1 LGWVG
6 AGALLAAL
14 LAALLGSTDGW
25 VAMSDKGYTIKHN
38 LVAEAQLKVDG
49 DLTVH
54 GVMISKMD
62 EHLACTA
69 ERTGSLRWND
79 RFFESCDGVTDWQP
93 VKFCSRTCD
102 VNAQAVPCGVAV
114 KNECGDDCEQ
124 TGTGTNMRQCIL
136 NVAYT
141 QCGKPVNDMCGN
153 ICGMQGQFACDAAR
167 QDYGGMVIRSLE
179 GSPSS
184 AGYEF
189 TTGNSVAGSDA
200 DTLFLYYKNLGGVSQ
215 ALTRMYRIAEE
226 GASGLHFAKPP
237 GKPQAAMRVSMFTEL
252 TGEYIQLGKD
262 KRTSN
267 VFFDGVI
274 DKECPMTFNSGESD
288 GNLTRL
294 CLETPS
300 AQQTLTLPNRSGFIV
315 TSGNREDIATL
326 PGLMGDDVF
335 VYTGQFRD
343 LGGAFSPPPQ
353 ARFECP
359 VMNCSAPS
367 ENVSAFAGPSAVC
380 AEMDYAAPQMD
391 LYRVFYTNTS
401 GFDFTT
407 GALAASAPV
416 RALMA
421 DAQAE
426 GRSRMELALLF
437 MRLQAAE
444 AGHDLGPGTEWE
456 ALLTRHTFGNV
467 TNAEVCFACCC
478 GAMHEGHVASGVC
491 PKVRRRPQFCVGGDR
506 DGTTCETNADCV
518 EDGWC
523 TDDPTQSCFE
533 GDHGFECFDLGNRP
547 NYTTTVNFTTP
558 SKHQRL
564 QFPDASGTVITT
576 GNLQDV
582 TRLGTLEKPLVG
594 QSTNTTTTTLQFAR
608 CAAGDESCGVQQVSD
623 TLVSNTLLIPS
634 SADGIMLST
643 GNLEDVTLDSGAMS
657 GLRITGDL
665 HLTGLL
671 SFSDATDES
680 GFLLPPRAPSREY
693 SSPSGRQ
700 RAGNRSPGQ
709 LSVQVGA
716 SFLTLEVE
724 PRSSAARPDVA
735 FLTVP
740 ATDGII
746 VSSGNLEDVTAE
758 VGAMTSLSVGGGS
771 YMEGGLTIGGEQGV
785 NNTLALV
792 GEVGRSIV
800 FEKRVG
806 DGDARSTTTLAFQ
819 SQVRSHARITFPAAS
834 GRVVTTGNLPDI
846 AEFSG
851 AHLNISGES
860 HLHGAVRLGAD
871 KNTPV
876 VFSGFLEGDV
886 VMRTAPRYPDDG
898 LDYIDIPDTNSW
910 GVRRRALCTNGVPS
924 PLAADPHAA
933 FPEYARFAGWRPGEP
948 GALVV
953 RDFMASDCRSM
964 CGPSVFD
971 ACGLVLTSRFKRAY
985 AQVAVGEGARAWLAA
1000 VPRETDA
1007 CFPRDAASG
1016 LANFSTTPAL
1026 RSRWARD
1033 ADCQAAALRDV
1044 TAANGLFAAQW
1055 GSADAPAL
1063 AALELLPVTCGG
1075 AACAGEDAEPCAVSH
1090 GCTVV
1095 VRSHATGAYLGT
1107 ARGAACPV
1115 TLQNAGGSCAA
1126 WRATPAAWLLTTAAR
1141 PTSTAVFPGTVDG
1154 NFFRL
1159 TRQAACVELAP
1170 GAPAA
1175 VLQCEGLDSD
1185 GVQAVSALW
1194 GDAGGACG
1202 AYSLADGGV
1211 QCADAADLEA
1221 ALQAACAPGG
1231 CSLQLDTAGLLHYA
1245 SLDADGPSG
1254 VLDAAGCG
1262 ARAPRLLVTALCSV
1276 PAALVAFGDRA
1287 GLAPAAGGSA
1297 FHLHSDYSDPTRTNP
1312 FAGGLH
1318 SQCAIVETAGTNCE
1332 LQRNEEFDVHFFVRD
1347 EGTTLVFDAPSDQ
1360 QTMWFP
1366 DASGK
1371 VVSTGNLEDITQLD
1385 GLKGTDSIVY
1395 RSGFSPNDPV
1405 TILDFAAIGTALE
1418 GRKVRAPPPRH
1429 TAQLPPHPAPPRP
1442 ARPSAAAAAAGSPL
1456 PRHMTGRVS
1465 PDVRGRGRRA
1475 GAPVAGGVPPPHHVS
1490 GRDRD
1495 RDHHGE
1501 HRRPRAQDGAPRAQ
1515 TLARPCARAR

>member
-1 LGWVG
+1 MWWHSVLPLGGSDSLCEAPRRRVEEEDSAQPDCCRTKSSGGMDLVGSMRDWLRVPHNAQGAPVVQSGCVKRTLVGPPPTLAAVCTRERSFATGGGDAHRASCAKTLGGMHVAGSASHRRWLGAEGARHDLDCDGAPRGERAHHFDRSSGAVLEATARCRLLERATLFLCPRVPDVRARARRRVQGHAEPGSRRGTRRLGWVG

-724 PRSSAARPDVA
+724 PRSSAARPA
-735 FLTVP
+735 
-740 ATDGII
+740 
-746 VSSGNLEDVTAE
+746 
-758 VGAMTSLSVGGGS
+758 SVVLLGG
-771 YMEGGLTIGGEQGV
+771 
-785 NNTLALV
+785 
-792 GEVGRSIV
+792 
-800 FEKRVG
+800 
-806 DGDARSTTTLAFQ
+806 
-819 SQVRSHARITFPAAS
+819 
-834 GRVVTTGNLPDI
+834 
-846 AEFSG
+846 
-851 AHLNISGES
+851 
-860 HLHGAVRLGAD
+860 
-871 KNTPV
+871 
-876 VFSGFLEGDV
+876 
-886 VMRTAPRYPDDG
+886 
-898 LDYIDIPDTNSW
+898 W
-910 GVRRRALCTNGVPS
+910 GP
-924 PLAADPHAA
+924 
-933 FPEYARFAGWRPGEP
+933 F
-948 GALVV
+948 
-953 RDFMASDCRSM
+953 
-964 CGPSVFD
+964 
-971 ACGLVLTSRFKRAY
+971 
-985 AQVAVGEGARAWLAA
+985 
-1000 VPRETDA
+1000 
-1007 CFPRDAASG
+1007 
-1016 LANFSTTPAL
+1016 
-1026 RSRWARD
+1026 
-1033 ADCQAAALRDV
+1033 
-1044 TAANGLFAAQW
+1044 
-1055 GSADAPAL
+1055 AL
-1063 AALELLPVTCGG
+1063 A
-1075 AACAGEDAEPCAVSH
+1075 
-1090 GCTVV
+1090 
-1095 VRSHATGAYLGT
+1095 
-1107 ARGAACPV
+1107 
-1115 TLQNAGGSCAA
+1115 
-1126 WRATPAAWLLTTAAR
+1126 
-1141 PTSTAVFPGTVDG
+1141 
-1154 NFFRL
+1154 
-1159 TRQAACVELAP
+1159 
-1170 GAPAA
+1170 
-1175 VLQCEGLDSD
+1175 
-1185 GVQAVSALW
+1185 
-1194 GDAGGACG
+1194 
-1202 AYSLADGGV
+1202 
-1211 QCADAADLEA
+1211 
-1221 ALQAACAPGG
+1221 
-1231 CSLQLDTAGLLHYA
+1231 
-1245 SLDADGPSG
+1245 
-1254 VLDAAGCG
+1254 
-1262 ARAPRLLVTALCSV
+1262 
-1276 PAALVAFGDRA
+1276 
-1287 GLAPAAGGSA
+1287 
-1297 FHLHSDYSDPTRTNP
+1297 
-1312 FAGGLH
+1312 
-1318 SQCAIVETAGTNCE
+1318 
-1332 LQRNEEFDVHFFVRD
+1332 
-1347 EGTTLVFDAPSDQ
+1347 
-1360 QTMWFP
+1360 
-1366 DASGK
+1366 
-1371 VVSTGNLEDITQLD
+1371 
-1385 GLKGTDSIVY
+1385 
-1395 RSGFSPNDPV
+1395 
-1405 TILDFAAIGTALE
+1405 
-1418 GRKVRAPPPRH
+1418 
-1429 TAQLPPHPAPPRP
+1429 
-1442 ARPSAAAAAAGSPL
+1442 
-1456 PRHMTGRVS
+1456 
-1465 PDVRGRGRRA
+1465 
-1475 GAPVAGGVPPPHHVS
+1475 
-1490 GRDRD
+1490 
-1495 RDHHGE
+1495 
-1501 HRRPRAQDGAPRAQ
+1501 
-1515 TLARPCARAR
+1515 